1 MEVFKINY
9 VFSYGD
15 TDSIVISHTG
25 LEDVS
30 LVDSSEINRVYS
42 YRYNNDSHY
51 YKRQTSLAGA
61 SATISE
67 SDISTLENAALSMT
81 LWEKTKIITESYA
94 DPEMASKYL
103 GLWKVRYMNCCGIF
117 IIE

>member
-1 MEVFKINY
+1 MY
-9 VFSYGD
+9 SYGD

-30 LVDSSEINRVYS
+30 LVDSSEINS
-42 YRYNNDSHY
+42 GFTPIDTITTATIIND
-51 YKRQTSLAGA
+51 RALAGA

-67 SDISTLENAALSMT
+67 SDISTLENALSMT

-103 GLWKVRYMNCCGIF
+103 GLGRVRYMNLLRYF
-117 IIE
+117 YY

>member
-1 MEVFKINY
+1 MY
-9 VFSYGD
+9 SHGD

-30 LVDSSEINRVYS
+30 LVDSSEINRVYPIDTITTATII
-42 YRYNNDSHY
+42 NE
-51 YKRQTSLAGA
+51 TSLAGA

-67 SDISTLENAALSMT
+67 SDISTENAALSMT
-81 LWEKTKIITESYA
+81 LWEKTKIITGI

-103 GLWKVRYMNCCGIF
+103 GL
-117 IIE
+117 